1 MSLSLQKAVSICNRA
16 MPYLYVAYSTRD
28 ADKVYPAVLAMQNE
42 GINLWIDVPQN
53 FNTGKGYNSSI
64 FEAMEAENCKGIL
77 FFMSESAMTSAQ
89 TCKEIAYAES
99 PTVRK
104 THNIALPL
112 TVVELVELEDHDK
125 EKWVEGELYQRLKE
139 ETLSKEEYERIEKYR
154 KKYNTRLEA
163 KETKY
168 DLAKTILDAMKQ
180 YEANYIIFES
190 DSDKLHQTIIKEVA
204 KHLY

>member
-1 MSLSLQKAVSICNRA
+1 MSLNLQKDVQVCDRS

-28 ADKVYPAVLAMQNE
+28 AEVVYPAILAMQKE
-42 GINLWIDVPQN
+42 GLNLWIDVPQN

-64 FEAMEAENCKGIL
+64 FEAMEAQNCKGIL

-99 PTVRK
+99 PMVRE

-112 TVVELVELEDHDK
+112 TVVELVELENSDK
-125 EKWVEGELYQRLKE
+125 EKWVEGELYQRFKE
-139 ETLSKEEYERIEKYR
+139 ENLTSEEYERIEKYR

-168 DLAKTILDAMKQ
+168 DLAKTILDAMNQ
-180 YEANYIIFES
+180 YEADYIS
-190 DSDKLHQTIIKEVA
+190 YQSDKEALYQAIIKEAA

>member
-1 MSLSLQKAVSICNRA
+1 MSLNLQKEVKICDRT

-28 ADKVYPAVLAMQNE
+28 AEVVYPAVLALQKE
-42 GINLWIDVPQN
+42 GINLWIDAPQN

-99 PTVRK
+99 PMVRE

-125 EKWVEGELYQRLKE
+125 EKWVEGELYQRFKDE
-139 ETLSKEEYERIEKYR
+139 NLSKEEYDRIEKYR
-154 KKYNTRLEA
+154 KKYNTRLES
-163 KETKY
+163 KDTKY
-168 DLAKTILDAMKQ
+168 DLAKTILDAMNQ
-180 YEANYIIFES
+180 YEADYITFKKDEAS
-190 DSDKLHQTIIKEVA
+190 LHEAILKETA